1 MLILGIESSCDET
14 AAAVVRDGREIVS
27 SVISSQIDSH
37 RPFGGVVP
45 ELASREHL
53 EKIEFVVDKALSDSG
68 VGLEEVDGIAVTQG
82 PGLIGSL
89 LVGVCYAKSLAFG
102 SDIPLVG
109 VNHIEGHVYSVVFEN
124 PTIEYPAMALIVS
137 GGHTNLFWI
146 PEEGQYKVISRT
158 RDDAAGEAFDKV
170 AKMLGLGYPGG
181 PIVERIAARGDSN
194 AVRFTKA
201 KISDGRPDFSFSGL
215 KTAVSR
221 YVRENEIEPLANG
234 EVPSKTI
241 ADLAASFQKAVVSS
255 LVGTLEKQAEEL
267 QPKTLIVAGG
277 VACNLA
283 LRDEATHAANRLGI
297 PVYFPSKH
305 LSTDNAAMIA
315 AAGYRR
321 LAGGESATT
330 DISADIT
337 MRLQNLQ
344 NEDDALRKSRVR
356 YKL

>member
-1 MLILGIESSCDET
+1 M
-14 AAAVVRDGREIVS
+14 S

-37 RPFGGVVP
+37 KPFGGVVP

-53 EKIEFVVDKALSDSG
+53 EKIEEVVGKAFGDAGVALSDIDG
-68 VGLEEVDGIAVTQG
+68 VAVTQG

-89 LVGVCYAKSLAFG
+89 LVGVSYAKSLAFG
-102 SDIPLVG
+102 MGIPIVG

-124 PTIEYPAMALIVS
+124 PAIEYPAMALIVS

-181 PIVERIAARGDSN
+181 PIIEKVAVGGDER
-194 AVRFTKA
+194 AVKFTRA

-221 YVRENEIEPLANG
+221 HIRENPDMDDLA
-234 EVPSKTI
+234 VR
-241 ADLAASFQKAVVSS
+241 DLAASFQDAVVSA
-255 LVGTLEKQAEEL
+255 LVTTMEKQSEEL
-267 QPKTLIVAGG
+267 RPRTLIVAGG
-277 VACNLA
+277 VACNLR
-283 LRDEATHAANRLGI
+283 LRAVSESAARRLGV
-297 PVYFPSKH
+297 PVYFPSKL

-315 AAGYRR
+315 AAGARKLR
-321 LAGGESATT
+321 NGQSDPLSF
-330 DISADIT
+330 SADIT
-337 MRLQNLQ
+337 MRLQNLE
-344 NEDDALRKSRVR
+344 NPDSTLRRDRVR

>member
-14 AAAVVRDGREIVS
+14 AASVVRNGDEILS
-27 SVISSQIDSH
+27 SVISSQIESH

-53 EKIEFVVDKALSDSG
+53 EKIEFVVDKALKDADLDIADIS
-68 VGLEEVDGIAVTQG
+68 GIAVTRG

-89 LVGVCYAKSLAFG
+89 LVGVCYAKSLAYAR
-102 SDIPLVG
+102 DIRLVG
-109 VNHIEGHVYSVVFEN
+109 VNHIEGHVYSVAFEN
-124 PTIEYPAMALIVS
+124 PVVEYPAMALIVS
-137 GGHTNLFWI
+137 GGHTNLFSI
-146 PEEGQYKVISRT
+146 PEEGKYKVISRT

-181 PIVERIAARGDSN
+181 PAIERIAVSGDPK
-194 AVRFTKA
+194 AVKFSKA

-221 YVRENEIEPLANG
+221 YIRESEIEPVAVG
-234 EVPSKTI
+234 ETPNQAVT
-241 ADLAASFQKAVVSS
+241 DLAAGFQKAVVDS
-255 LVGTLEKQAEEL
+255 LVGTMEKQAQEL
-267 QPKTLIVAGG
+267 RPRTLIVAGG
-277 VACNLA
+277 VACNEA
-283 LRDEATHAANRLGI
+283 LRQASKAAASRLGI

-315 AAGYRR
+315 AAGARR
-321 LAGGESATT
+321 LAAEQKPNLTM
-330 DISADIT
+330 SADIT
-337 MRLQNLQ
+337 MRLQNLD
-344 NEDDALRKSRVR
+344 NEGDLLIRSKAR

>member
-14 AAAVVRDGREIVS
+14 AAAVVRDGCEIVS

-37 RPFGGVVP
+37 KPFGGVVP

-53 EKIEFVVDKALSDSG
+53 EKIEEVVEKALLDAG
-68 VGLEEVDGIAVTQG
+68 VPLGSIDAVAVTQG
-82 PGLIGSL
+82 PGLVGSL
-89 LVGVCYAKSLAFG
+89 LVGVSYAKALAMSRG
-102 SDIPLVG
+102 LPIVG

-124 PTIEYPAMALIVS
+124 PAIEYPAVALIVS

-146 PEEGQYKVISRT
+146 PEEGQYKVVSRT

-181 PIVERIAARGDSN
+181 PIIERVAANGNEN
-194 AVRFTKA
+194 AVKFTRA

-221 YVRENEIEPLANG
+221 HLRHSPIQGGDSVR
-234 EVPSKTI
+234 
-241 ADLAASFQKAVVSS
+241 DLAASFQKAVVDA
-255 LVGTLEKQAEEL
+255 LVSTMEKQSKEL
-267 QPKTLIVAGG
+267 QPRTLIVAGG
-277 VACNLA
+277 VACNLR
-283 LRDEATHAANRLGI
+283 LREAAREAAGRLGV

-315 AAGYRR
+315 AAGYRKLR
-321 LAGGESATT
+321 DGRSESLSF
-330 DISADIT
+330 SADIT
-337 MRLQNLQ
+337 MRLQNVD
-344 NEDDALRKSRVR
+344 NEDASLRKARVK